1 MGMLC
6 KSGALHSLDIM
17 IVHQGDEDLIVSSP
31 LDKMLF
37 NTILITIMYY
47 FIYLELGLCK
57 YSDLDKL
64 VILKL
69 EFDRTSLQVWRFAN
83 TLWYALINLESLKY
97 VCPKYLFLP
106 FGKCY
111 LFFYYHQKIPTLNW
125 TRPWEILP
133 MRLLI
138 FFLPE

>member
-1 MGMLC
+1 
-6 KSGALHSLDIM
+6 M

-69 EFDRTSLQVWRFAN
+69 EFDRTSLQV
-83 TLWYALINLESLKY
+83 
-97 VCPKYLFLP
+97 
-106 FGKCY
+106 
-111 LFFYYHQKIPTLNW
+111 
-125 TRPWEILP
+125 
-133 MRLLI
+133 
-138 FFLPE
+138 